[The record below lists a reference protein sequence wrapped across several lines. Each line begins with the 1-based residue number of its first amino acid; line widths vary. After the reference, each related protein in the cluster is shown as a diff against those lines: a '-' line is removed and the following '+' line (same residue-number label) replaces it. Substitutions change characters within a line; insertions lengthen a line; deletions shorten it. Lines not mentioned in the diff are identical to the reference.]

1 MIPTLESSNL
11 GEDLTSGI
19 EIDSLNEG
27 SKQSM
32 HLHQR
37 KIKNENV

>member
-1 MIPTLESSNL
+1 MIPTLEGSNF

-19 EIDSLNEG
+19 EIDSFHEA
-27 SKQSM
+27 SEQSM

-37 KIKNENV
+37 KN